1 MAGKILAASRGG
13 KEEGSI
19 LGKVG
24 GLISGD

>member
-1 MAGKILAASRGG
+1 MAGKIMAASGGG

-24 GLISGD
+24 GLIGGD